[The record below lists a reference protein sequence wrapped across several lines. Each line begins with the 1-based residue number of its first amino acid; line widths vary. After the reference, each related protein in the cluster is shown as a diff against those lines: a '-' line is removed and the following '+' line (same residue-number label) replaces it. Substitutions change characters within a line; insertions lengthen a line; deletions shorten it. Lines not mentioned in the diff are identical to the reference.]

1 MRGARG
7 VSIDDHAAVRLLLD
21 RVHGA
26 AEQGE
31 RSRVVDLRRIAHALA
46 VQQRGVGTSVVGQQ
60 QGVPAVG
67 VAIVLE
73 QQGELVGLAFW
84 ENGVGT

>member
-21 RVHGA
+21 RVHGVV
-26 AEQGE
+26 EQGE
-31 RSRVVDLRRIAHALA
+31 RSRVVDLERIAHALA
-46 VQQRGVGTSVVGQQ
+46 LQQRSVGASVVGQQ

>member
-21 RVHGA
+21 RVHGVV
-26 AEQGE
+26 EQGE
-31 RSRVVDLRRIAHALA
+31 RSRVVDLERIAHALA
-46 VQQRGVGTSVVGQQ
+46 VQQRGVGASGEGQQ
-60 QGVPAVG
+60 QGGPAVG